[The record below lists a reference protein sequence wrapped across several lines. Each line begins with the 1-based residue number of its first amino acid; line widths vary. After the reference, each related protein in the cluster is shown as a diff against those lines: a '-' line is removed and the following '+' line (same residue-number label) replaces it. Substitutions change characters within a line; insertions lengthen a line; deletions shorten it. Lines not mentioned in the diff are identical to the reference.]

1 MEETT
6 EISKGQPE
14 SREWEDKLRRYMMR
28 YQAGDGSSV
37 EELVHRLSSSLFS
50 YFMAPQLSLSD
61 VEDLVQECW
70 LRIHRSR
77 HTYRATEPLL
87 PWIFAIARHTM
98 LDERRRRRRRSAREV
113 LLADPQDLA
122 SHATAETSHV
132 PDVVGLLRRLPAGD
146 RDLLLLL
153 KVTGMTMEE
162 AARATSSSVAATKQR
177 AHRAYARLRA
187 FLAAGEE

>member
-1 MEETT
+1 MEEATA
-6 EISKGQPE
+6 ISKGQPE
-14 SREWEDKLRRYMMR
+14 SREWEDELRRYMVR
-28 YQAGDGSSV
+28 YQAGDCASV
-37 EELVHRLSSSLFS
+37 EELVHRLSPSLS
-50 YFMAPQLSLSD
+50 RYFMTPQSSLSD

-77 HTYRATEPLL
+77 HTYRASEPLL
-87 PWIFAIARHTM
+87 PWIFAIARHTV
-98 LDERRRRRRRSAREV
+98 LDDRRRQRRRAAREV

-122 SHATAETSHV
+122 SHVTAESSHA
-132 PDVVGLLRRLPAGD
+132 PDVVGLLGRLPAGD

-153 KVTGMTMEE
+153 KVTGMTMQE

-187 FLAAGEE
+187 FLAAGE

>member
-1 MEETT
+1 VDEATA
-6 EISKGQPE
+6 ISKGQPE
-14 SREWEDKLRRYMMR
+14 SREWEDELRRYMVR
-28 YQAGDGSSV
+28 YQAGDGTSV

-50 YFMAPQLSLSD
+50 YFMTPQLSLSD

-70 LRIHRSR
+70 LRIHHSR

-87 PWIFAIARHTM
+87 PWIFAIARHTL
-98 LDERRRRRRRSAREV
+98 LDDRRRRRRRAAREI
-113 LLADPQDLA
+113 LLAEPQDMA
-122 SHATAETSHV
+122 SHVTAETSHT
-132 PDVVGLLRRLPAGD
+132 PDVVGLLGRLSAGD

-153 KVTGMTMEE
+153 KVTGMTMQE

-187 FLAAGEE
+187 FLSAGE

>member
-1 MEETT
+1 MWVEEAT
-6 EISKGQPE
+6 EISKSQPE
-14 SREWEDKLRRYMMR
+14 SREWEDELRRCMVC
-28 YQAGDGSSV
+28 YQAGNGASV
-37 EELVHRLSSSLFS
+37 EELVHRLSSRLFS
-50 YFMAPQLSLSD
+50 YFITPQLSLSD

-77 HTYRATEPLL
+77 QTYRATEPLL
-87 PWIFAIARHTM
+87 PWIFAIARHTL
-98 LDERRRRRRRSAREV
+98 LDDRRRRRRRAAREV
-113 LLADPQDLA
+113 LLAEPPDLA
-122 SHATAETSHV
+122 SHVTDTSHA
-132 PDVVGLLRRLPAGD
+132 PDVVGLLDRLPAGD

-187 FLAAGEE
+187 FLAAGE